1 MTTYIAY
8 VDGSCP
14 NNGKPNA
21 KAGWG
26 AYLINPQGDTLE
38 LAGPVPA
45 IHPQTNSRAELLAPL
60 MALRRCKPGAAITI
74 VSDSQYVVKGAMEWL
89 PGWKARGW
97 RKADKKEVE
106 HRDLWELIDQAMQER
121 NITSSGS
128 VVTTATPA
136 TSALIHSLF
145 GEPVAKA
152 FRKSLDLPRQR
163 NRPGGLN
170 VLCLRPPEVLG
181 F

>member
-121 NITSSGS
+121 NITFQWVRGHNGDAGNERADTLAIRGASGES
-128 VVTTATPA
+128 VSEVTR
-136 TSALIHSLF
+136 SA
-145 GEPVAKA
+145 ETT
-152 FRKSLDLPRQR
+152 
-163 NRPGGLN
+163 
-170 VLCLRPPEVLG
+170 
-181 F
+181 